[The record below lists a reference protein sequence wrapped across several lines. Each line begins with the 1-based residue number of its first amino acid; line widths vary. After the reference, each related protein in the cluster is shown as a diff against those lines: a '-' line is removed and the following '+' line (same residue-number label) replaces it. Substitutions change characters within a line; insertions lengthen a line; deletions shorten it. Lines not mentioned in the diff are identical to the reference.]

1 MAQTII
7 DEAKDV
13 VNKLANLKN
22 RYFINLKNELYSPE
36 KVDSIS
42 DVEYR
47 KLYSMGLKEFNDA
60 NDKFKKS
67 DSIQE
72 KIEELRKMLGACGKM
87 YSKRNKWGKYT
98 IYRIELLKI
107 RKILKA
113 YIKDLE
119 KILEENSNQLK
130 DGNID
135 ELDDILKS

>member
-1 MAQTII
+1 MAQTVI
-7 DEAKDV
+7 DEARNM
-13 VNKLANLKN
+13 VNKLASLKN
-22 RYFINLKNELYSPE
+22 KYFINSKKELYSPE
-36 KVDSIS
+36 EVDSIS

-60 NDKFKKS
+60 NDNFKKS

-87 YSKRNKWGKYT
+87 YSKRSKWEKYT
-98 IYRIELLKI
+98 IYRTELLKI
-107 RKILKA
+107 RQILKT

-135 ELDDILKS
+135 ELDDILKN